1 MLYSSPKA
9 FSSSVI
15 LFSLSSPSCSNF
27 ILEMTLESPASFLFR
42 SSQIWC
48 RLFSNF
54 DGYRRFFISISLS
67 SLFYLLSEF
76 PILYTYLIT
85 LFSCSN
91 TSYSLL
97 LSSTAFH
104 KVMPTYMW
112 SGAEETVWQIW
123 VDFWLGLVILGNLQ
137 FRLDSF
143 CFFIYERREQNHIFS
158 QVLSSGTFFDDHFS
172 TF

>member
-1 MLYSSPKA
+1 
-9 FSSSVI
+9 
-15 LFSLSSPSCSNF
+15 
-27 ILEMTLESPASFLFR
+27 MTLESPASFLFR

-54 DGYRRFFISISLS
+54 YGYRRFFISISLS

-143 CFFIYERREQNHIFS
+143 CFFIYERREQIIYSLRSYPVVHFLMTTFLLFEPLILHIS
-158 QVLSSGTFFDDHFS
+158 LDLQQDNCGIINTL
-172 TF
+172 

>member
-1 MLYSSPKA
+1 MLYSTSKA

-42 SSQIWC
+42 SSQIWS

-76 PILYTYLIT
+76 SILYTYLIT
-85 LFSCSN
+85 SFSCSN
-91 TSYSLL
+91 TSYSPL
-97 LSSTAFH
+97 LSRTAFH
-104 KVMPTYMW
+104 KVMPTYIW
-112 SGAEETVWQIW
+112 NGVKETVWKIW
-123 VDFWLGLVILGNLQ
+123 VDFWLVLVIFGTLQ
-137 FRLDSF
+137 FRLDRF
-143 CFFIYERREQNHIFS
+143 CFFIYERRE
-158 QVLSSGTFFDDHFS
+158 
-172 TF
+172 